1 MAKTKTN
8 QHKTSNNQPKMNI
21 SRARMLQ
28 AIVDSVNKGT
38 YAVTAVDTMVDENDN
53 PIQGRAGLMFV
64 PYGKKTLRF
73 LVTWY
78 NNKLSI
84 ISYDNC
90 DNRYFF
96 TKENGCWSGIAPV
109 VGPGVDIYGTTIY
122 TSVIKPIYHHLK

>member
-1 MAKTKTN
+1 MAKVKTN
-8 QHKTSNNQPKMNI
+8 QQKTSNNQPKMNI

-38 YAVTAVDTMVDENDN
+38 YSVTAVDNMVDECNN
-53 PIQGRAGLMFV
+53 PINGRAGLMFV

-73 LVTWY
+73 LVTWC
-78 NNKLSI
+78 NNQLSI
-84 ISYDNC
+84 ISYDNY

-109 VGPGVDIYGTTIY
+109 SGPGVDIYGTTIY
-122 TSVIKPIYHHLK
+122 SCVIKPIYSHLK